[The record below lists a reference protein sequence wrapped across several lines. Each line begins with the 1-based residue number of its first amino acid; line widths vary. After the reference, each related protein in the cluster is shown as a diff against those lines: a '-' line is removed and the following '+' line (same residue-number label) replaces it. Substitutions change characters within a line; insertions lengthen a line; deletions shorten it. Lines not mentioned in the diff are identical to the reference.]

1 MGDPQNLYELARE
14 LHLGA
19 PAASIRFDEPLSFYT
34 TMRVGGP
41 ADLLVEPARLDDAV
55 WVIRRLRRAGV
66 AHLVFGHGSNLIV
79 RDGGFRGVAVRLAG
93 GCARVE
99 VEGNRLRAQAGASL
113 SSLAWAA
120 QRSGL
125 TGLEF
130 AVGIP
135 GTLGGGL
142 FMNAGAYGGE
152 LGPLVQSC
160 KVLTAEGEV
169 RRLAGRDLE
178 FGYRHSILQERPWL
192 ALEATL
198 ALQPG
203 AREEITGLMRRYTE
217 EREAKQPLELP
228 SAGSVFR
235 RPEGYF
241 VGKLV
246 TDAGL
251 RGFQIGGAQV
261 SEKHAGFIVNAG
273 GATARDVLALIAH
286 VQETVRAR
294 FGVSLETEVRIV
306 GEER

>member
-1 MGDPQNLYELARE
+1 MRDRGDLHELAQE

-19 PAASIRFDEPLSFYT
+19 PAASIRLDEPMSFYT

-41 ADLLVEPARLDDAV
+41 ADLIIEPTRLDDVV
-55 WVIRRLRRAGV
+55 WVVRRLRRAGV
-66 AHLVFGHGSNLIV
+66 PCLVMGQGSNLIV
-79 RDGGFRGVAVRLAG
+79 RDGGVRGVVLRLSG
-93 GCARVE
+93 GYARIE
-99 VEGNRLRAQAGASL
+99 VDGNRLTAQAGATLGSL
-113 SSLAWAA
+113 SRAALRAGLA
-120 QRSGL
+120 
-125 TGLEF
+125 GLEF

-135 GTLGGGL
+135 GTLGGGI

-152 LGPLVQSC
+152 LGPLVHSC
-160 KVLTAEGEV
+160 LVVSQGGELA
-169 RRLAGRDLE
+169 RLACSDLA
-178 FGYRHSILQERPWL
+178 FGYRHSILQEQPWY

-198 ALQPG
+198 ELRPG
-203 AREEITGLMRRYTE
+203 NREEIAALMRRYTE
-217 EREAKQPLELP
+217 EREAKQPLDMP

-251 RGFQIGGAQV
+251 RGFRLGGAQV

-273 GATARDVLALIAH
+273 GATAADILALIDH
-286 VQETVRAR
+286 VQQTVRAR

-306 GEER
+306 GEDR